1 MPQSLSD
8 LQMTLTPIFAAYG
21 ISRAVLF
28 GSVAKGTA
36 TEKSDLDLMVD
47 SKLHGLKFVGFVEA
61 VRQAVGVPVDIFDV
75 QHIEKDSKIDREIR
89 STGVMIY
96 EK

>member
-1 MPQSLSD
+1 MVKKISD
-8 LQMTLTPIFAAYG
+8 IQTALIPVFKDYDIT
-21 ISRAVLF
+21 RAVLF
-28 GSVAKGTA
+28 GSVAKGMA
-36 TEKSDLDLMVD
+36 TEKSDVDLLVD
-47 SKLHGLKFVGFVEA
+47 SRLHGLKFVGFVEA
-61 VRQAVGVPVDIFDV
+61 IRCAIGSPVDVIDV